1 MVKHHGCL
9 LPILPR
15 DVAFRNLTD
24 VLIAFAIPAGS
35 AEPAHVA
42 ATLSL
47 CTSPLHAG
55 ELKACTTS
63 LEGTMLSAMDMLG
76 ADADAGGVWA
86 ATSAVPRTG
95 LPRHLYEVQAVTPLD
110 GDRYVGCHKVPFPY
124 RVYYCHMTA
133 ALSDRAYVVSLRSVG
148 WGPAADIYVSILP
161 PRHRQVEP
169 GSPGVRGPAHPP
181 GNANVPLHDICQS
194 VVW

>member
-1 MVKHHGCL
+1 
-9 LPILPR
+9 
-15 DVAFRNLTD
+15 
-24 VLIAFAIPAGS
+24 
-35 AEPAHVA
+35 
-42 ATLSL
+42 
-47 CTSPLHAG
+47 
-55 ELKACTTS
+55 
-63 LEGTMLSAMDMLG
+63 MLSAMDMLG

-181 GNANVPLHDICQS
+181 GNASVPLHDICQS
-194 VVW
+194 VSNKYGCNNKIYILKMREIKEHIVEYSKVSKYNNLYQHSEVINDTGQNVKK